1 MLSDTSGALVATLVG
16 PADRHGGQTALA
28 WWASLRH
35 YPLLGQVKWV
45 VIGGGFGAGLW
56 RKWRSWTRQKP
67 TVPQEVVRQAGNFCV
82 HATPWVI
89 GRSISELTNNRGL
102 ARCYE
107 RKTGNE
113 ASFVLLSNIRRIVQ
127 RC

>member
-1 MLSDTSGALVATLVG
+1 MEKMAKLD
-16 PADRHGGQTALA
+16 QTEA
-28 WWASLRH
+28 
-35 YPLLGQVKWV
+35 K
-45 VIGGGFGAGLW
+45 
-56 RKWRSWTRQKP
+56 
-67 TVPQEVVRQAGNFCV
+67 VPQEVVRQAGNFCV

-89 GRSISELTNNRGL
+89 GRSISWLTNNRGL

-113 ASFVLLSNIRRIVQ
+113 ESLILLSNIRRIVQ